1 MKKKDI
7 LKYLEYHKSVIES
20 ELGKKRD
27 YFGVR
32 DELDNPLKNLYP
44 LVPDLKDEFKIIS
57 DEFLKLKKARDIS
70 EKYVA
75 NHKEEIEQINCEH
88 PILRGSWCDMGYYYH
103 CAFCG
108 EFVSNTNNK
117 VCLVRGYYKDDEDD
131 KFQGEL
137 SSFKER
143 REEYNRLC
151 LVINEMLKNKDDN
164 EEIDFTQLFNDEH
177 NKYNIGEVRIDRQKQ
192 EDTKYKILLISGS
205 NKIKINDNVFLNKEN
220 NHDDSLIKYIKKID
234 NVDVYQV
241 NNSDYQMINELEEKL
256 SIISKKNIDLV
267 IDLSKLFNYKLI
279 DSDIKIY
286 DVSVDLDKLFP
297 SSTIIKIKS
306 IQDEINLYEKLKEI
320 VLERKGKVYGL

>member
-7 LKYLEYHKSVIES
+7 LKYLEYHKNVIGS

-32 DELDNPLKNLYP
+32 DELDNPLKDLYP
-44 LVPDLKDEFKIIS
+44 LIPDLKDEFNIIS

-70 EKYVA
+70 EKYVV
-75 NHKEEIEQINCEH
+75 NHKEEIEEINCEH
-88 PILRGSWCDMGYYYH
+88 PILFGSWCDMGYYYH

-108 EFVSNTNNK
+108 EFVSNTKNK
-117 VCLVRGYYKDDEDD
+117 VCLVRGYYADDEDD

-143 REEYNRLC
+143 MNAYDRLS
-151 LVINEMLKNKDDN
+151 LVINEMLKNNDDN
-164 EEIDFTQLFNDEH
+164 DEIDFTKLFNDEH
-177 NKYNIGEVRIDRQKQ
+177 NKYNIGEVRIDKEQ

-205 NKIKINDNVFLNKEN
+205 NKIKLNDNVFLNKEDEY
-220 NHDDSLIKYIKKID
+220 DDNLIKYIKNID
-234 NVDVYQV
+234 NVMVYQI
-241 NNSDYQMINELEEKL
+241 NNNDYQMINELEEKL
-256 SIISKKNIDLV
+256 SNISNKNIDLV
-267 IDLSKLFNYKLI
+267 IDLSKLFNYKI
-279 DSDIKIY
+279 TDGEIKIY

-306 IQDEINLYEKLKEI
+306 IQDEINLYEKLREI
-320 VLERKGKVYGL
+320 ILEKKGKVYEL